1 MLVEGSPSWGRL
13 DGGSVV
19 LDSGERLDEATA
31 HFLAP
36 VEPTKII
43 ATHLTYRSR
52 VEEYAARTPPE
63 PSYFMKPPTTLN
75 GHRGQ
80 LRRPRGARF
89 LNYEGEVA
97 VVIGRAMHGVPE
109 ADVLGYVAG
118 YACANDVGLHDFRH
132 ADRGSMLRV
141 KGQDGFCPIGPE
153 LVPADQFDPTAFEIR
168 TYLNGEVAQQ
178 GSAAD
183 LIWPISYL
191 LADLCRLITLEPGD
205 VVLSGTPAHSRPME
219 PGDVVEVEVTG
230 LGRLSNTVVD
240 WDVDLSGPGDQ
251 LQVSANTLHVALAM
265 PEDEAERAV
274 QEGVTRIMIEIRRI
288 DHVALRVANLDE
300 AEHRWAIQ
308 FGLTEVERVGHHA
321 FLRCAYEP
329 YSLELV
335 GAGAPGHDHTGWEL
349 RRSCTLDHAAA
360 QLDHH
365 GVAYEH
371 HDGALHFADP
381 DGYGI
386 ELMPFREEDDRRPP
400 VARSTETLPG
410 LHPRKLGHVNVL
422 TTDLDRATSF
432 YTDVLG
438 MRISD
443 RLLGA
448 GNWLS
453 INSDHHSMA
462 LVQHDFAHFHH
473 LAFEYVDWGELRVL
487 FDHLGQHGR
496 WLVWGP
502 LRHALAQNLCGYVR
516 IPEEQLIVE
525 CYCDMEQLEPDHQP
539 RDWDDTPHSSNVWGI
554 LPPRSYFRF
563 DEEAVRY
570 ERDGLLAKGEQLP
583 PLTHQEA

>member
-13 DGGSVV
+13 DGASVV

-75 GHRGQ
+75 GHRGR

-109 ADVLGYVAG
+109 ADALGYVAG

-153 LVPADQFDPTAFEIR
+153 LVPADQFDPSDFEIR
-168 TYLNGEVAQQ
+168 TTLNGEIAQQ
-178 GSAAD
+178 GSAAN

-191 LADLCRLITLEPGD
+191 LADLCRVITLEPGD
-205 VVLSGTPAHSRPME
+205 DVLSGTPAHSRPME

-274 QEGVTRIMIEIRRI
+274 QEGVTR
-288 DHVALRVANLDE
+288 
-300 AEHRWAIQ
+300 
-308 FGLTEVERVGHHA
+308 
-321 FLRCAYEP
+321 
-329 YSLELV
+329 S
-335 GAGAPGHDHTGWEL
+335 
-349 RRSCTLDHAAA
+349 
-360 QLDHH
+360 
-365 GVAYEH
+365 
-371 HDGALHFADP
+371 
-381 DGYGI
+381 
-386 ELMPFREEDDRRPP
+386 
-400 VARSTETLPG
+400 
-410 LHPRKLGHVNVL
+410 
-422 TTDLDRATSF
+422 
-432 YTDVLG
+432 
-438 MRISD
+438 
-443 RLLGA
+443 
-448 GNWLS
+448 
-453 INSDHHSMA
+453 
-462 LVQHDFAHFHH
+462 
-473 LAFEYVDWGELRVL
+473 
-487 FDHLGQHGR
+487 
-496 WLVWGP
+496 
-502 LRHALAQNLCGYVR
+502 
-516 IPEEQLIVE
+516 
-525 CYCDMEQLEPDHQP
+525 
-539 RDWDDTPHSSNVWGI
+539 
-554 LPPRSYFRF
+554 
-563 DEEAVRY
+563 
-570 ERDGLLAKGEQLP
+570 
-583 PLTHQEA
+583 